1 MAKSRIQ
8 KLDDLVTAA
17 QGPGRVSIAVAGA
30 EDREILLAVRDA
42 VRSGIAYPF
51 LVGDAARVRA
61 AASAAGVDLD
71 GIGAELVDVPAQ
83 EGWSAEVARQGVA
96 LVTRGQADV
105 LVKGKLDTADL
116 LRGVLDRETG
126 LRSGGLLTHVG
137 IFEVPGLDR
146 LLYISDGGVVL
157 NPTLQQKLEITR
169 NAVAVAHATGLAVPK
184 VAILAAAEFVTEDMP
199 TTVDAAA
206 LTKMA
211 DRGQITGAL
220 VDGPFGLDN
229 AVSVAAAETKGL
241 RGPVA
246 GRADILIVPSVEA
259 GNLMAKVITF
269 LSGGRMAGVVVGARV
284 PIVITSRA
292 DPHEGKLFSIALAAI
307 LAAET
312 SRSADPPRQ
321 ETDSDSKT
329 ESV

>member
-1 MAKSRIQ
+1 MPPRPASPPLASSATRQRIA
-8 KLDDLVTAA
+8 D
-17 QGPGRVSIAVAGA
+17 VAGN
-30 EDREILLAVRDA
+30 E
-42 VRSGIAYPF
+42 
-51 LVGDAARVRA
+51 
-61 AASAAGVDLD
+61 GVDLD
-71 GIGAELVDVPAQ
+71 AIHAEVVDVPFQ
-83 EGWSAEVARQGVA
+83 QGWGADVARKAVGLVRQGRA
-96 LVTRGQADV
+96 GV

-116 LRGVLDRETG
+116 LRAVLDKESG
-126 LRSGGLLTHVG
+126 LRAGALLTHVG
-137 IFEVPGLDR
+137 LFDVPGLDR

-157 NPTLQQKLEITR
+157 NPTLHQKLEITR
-169 NAVAVAHATGLAVPK
+169 NAISVAHALGLTVPK

-199 TTVDAAA
+199 TTVDAAS

-211 DRGQITGAL
+211 DRGQITGAM

-229 AVSVAAAETKGL
+229 AVSQAAAETKGL

-269 LSGGRMAGVVVGARV
+269 LSGGRMAGIVVGARV

-292 DPHEGKLFSIALAAI
+292 DPHQGKLFSIALATI

-312 SRSADPPRQ
+312 
-321 ETDSDSKT
+321 
-329 ESV
+329 

>member
-1 MAKSRIQ
+1 M
-8 KLDDLVTAA
+8 
-17 QGPGRVSIAVAGA
+17 
-30 EDREILLAVRDA
+30 
-42 VRSGIAYPF
+42 
-51 LVGDAARVRA
+51 
-61 AASAAGVDLD
+61 
-71 GIGAELVDVPAQ
+71 
-83 EGWSAEVARQGVA
+83 
-96 LVTRGQADV
+96 

-116 LRGVLDRETG
+116 LRAVLDRESG
-126 LRSGGLLTHVG
+126 LRAGALLTHVG
-137 IFEVPGLDR
+137 LFDVPGLDR

-157 NPTLQQKLEITR
+157 NPTLHQKMEITR
-169 NAVAVAHATGLAVPK
+169 DAVSVAHTLGLAILK

-229 AVSVAAAETKGL
+229 AVSLAAAETKGL
-241 RGPVA
+241 RGSVA

-269 LSGGRMAGVVVGARV
+269 LPGGRMAGIVVGARV

-292 DPHEGKLFSIALAAI
+292 DPHQGELFSIALATI
-307 LAAET
+307 LAAEKAT
-312 SRSADPPRQ
+312 PSGPPVSAGRRPAG
-321 ETDSDSKT
+321 
-329 ESV
+329 

>member
-1 MAKSRIQ
+1 MATAKIER
-8 KLDDLVTAA
+8 LDDLVSAA
-17 QGPGRVSIAVAGA
+17 QGLGPVAIAVAGA
-30 EDREILLAVRDA
+30 EDREVLLAVRDA
-42 VRSGIAYPF
+42 WAAGIAVPS
-51 LVGDAARVRA
+51 LVGDATRIAEA
-61 AASAAGVDLD
+61 AGSAGVDLD
-71 GIGAELVDVPAQ
+71 AIAARLVDVPLGQ
-83 EGWSAEVARQGVA
+83 GWSTEVARAAVGLVRQGDA
-96 LVTRGQADV
+96 AV

-116 LRGVLDRETG
+116 LRAVLDRESG
-126 LRSGGLLTHVG
+126 LRGGALLTHVG
-137 IFEVPGLDR
+137 LFDVPGLDR

-157 NPTLQQKLEITR
+157 NPTLHQKLEITR
-169 NAVAVAHATGLAVPK
+169 NAISVAHALGLSLPK

-199 TTVDAAA
+199 TTVDAAS

-211 DRGQITGAL
+211 DRGQITGAE

-269 LSGGRMAGVVVGARV
+269 LSGGRMAGIVVGARV

-292 DPHEGKLFSIALAAI
+292 DPHQGKLFSIALATI
-307 LAAET
+307 LAVGNT
-312 SRSADPPRQ
+312 GP
-321 ETDSDSKT
+321 
-329 ESV
+329 